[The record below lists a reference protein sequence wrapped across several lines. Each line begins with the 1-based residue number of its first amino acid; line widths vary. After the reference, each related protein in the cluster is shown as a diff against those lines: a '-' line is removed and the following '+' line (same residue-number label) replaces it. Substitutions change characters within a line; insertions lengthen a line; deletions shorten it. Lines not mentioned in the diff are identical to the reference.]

1 MTICC
6 DPPFH
11 LTCQQQSII
20 AHNHGPAIVFAVA
33 GAGKTTAI
41 EHRIARLV
49 QGRVF
54 APDRILVTAFN
65 AKNAQ
70 ELTERL
76 KKWPSCDHVSAKT
89 LNALGNAIMRQG
101 FQSQL
106 LAYLNRQAFEQLDLA
121 SDRIFNTARSV
132 AFRNKVWFAD
142 ELNALDRDD
151 FMTFVSHCKAN
162 LCYADLAQQNLPTH
176 LQKLASQAEAP
187 KAFPWYLDFY
197 QLYERIRC
205 QELGLYT
212 FDDQL
217 MTGWELLAGNE
228 SICQSFQNRYDCIIV
243 DEFQDVNKAQA
254 EGN

>member
-132 AFRNKVWFAD
+132 AF
-142 ELNALDRDD
+142 
-151 FMTFVSHCKAN
+151 C
-162 LCYADLAQQNLPTH
+162 
-176 LQKLASQAEAP
+176 
-187 KAFPWYLDFY
+187 
-197 QLYERIRC
+197 
-205 QELGLYT
+205 LGLVYILELVY
-212 FDDQL
+212 DDAVIPVLERLADRFIPGKQFPPRHQL
-217 MTGWELLAGNE
+217 
-228 SICQSFQNRYDCIIV
+228 II
-243 DEFQDVNKAQA
+243 K
-254 EGN
+254 GI